1 MARYFK
7 MTEISPKSFEAAT
20 GESLGYYTQL
30 VCIQE
35 DACYVAVSDD
45 SEYIL
50 VEMEAM
56 EDYEGV

>member
-7 MTEISPKSFEAAT
+7 ITEISPKSFKAAT

-30 VCIQE
+30 VSIQE

-45 SEYIL
+45 SEYIQ

-56 EDYEGV
+56 DYEGV